1 MSETHGTHFT
11 PADAD
16 DIANSMAYDGRS
28 DTERKMSRLSQL
40 VAYTGGQVQNLSG
53 EVRSLRKQVDDYSQ
67 EELRRETDLAQ
78 LKDQVDGLRQ
88 WVVRLVR
95 EKEAAEIETVC
106 AWCVPH
112 KHISGPV
119 GAPPERVSHGI
130 CPKCLEEK
138 FPEKAAA

>member
-112 KHISGPV
+112 KHISGPI

-130 CPKCLEEK
+130 CPECLERE
-138 FPEKAAA
+138 FPEMVTA